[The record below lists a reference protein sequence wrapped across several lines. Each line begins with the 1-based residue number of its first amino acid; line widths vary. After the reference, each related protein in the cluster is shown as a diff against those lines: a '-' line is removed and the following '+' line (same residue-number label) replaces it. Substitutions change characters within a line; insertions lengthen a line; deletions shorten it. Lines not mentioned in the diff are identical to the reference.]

1 MKPSIWGPY
10 VWTSLHLIA
19 LGYPEKP
26 SDVDKLNYKTFISA
40 LGNVVPCTTCSKN
53 YSRHFSELPIDKFLE
68 SKKSLFTWTVKLHN
82 IVNIETG
89 KPIWSIDQ
97 AWDYYVRA
105 AKGEIIPLLNRDGR
119 NNSDDL
125 ISQTLLFISILLIIN
140 ASFCIFFFRNIK

>member
-10 VWTSLHLIA
+10 VWTSVHMIA

-26 SDVDKLNYKTFISA
+26 SDTDKLNYKTFFSS

-53 YSRHFSELPIDKFLE
+53 YTRHFLELPIDTFLE

-97 AWDYYVRA
+97 AWDYYVRV
-105 AKGEIIPLLNRDGR
+105 AKGEIIPLLNIDEKNRDY
-119 NNSDDL
+119 L